1 MNIFI
6 KTPKLIQR
14 LLSKLKW
21 KIVTEEKVLYLTFDD
36 GPTPEI
42 TSWVIEQLNK
52 YKAKATFFCIGKN
65 VVNHM
70 ELYHLLHKEGHSI
83 GNHTHNHL
91 NAWKTDSKS
100 YISNIHLTESEL
112 YTSLKDPD
120 YIKLFRPPYGKLTPK
135 QFVKSK
141 LWVITL
147 LCGMF

>member
-52 YKAKATFFCIGKN
+52 YKAKATFF
-65 VVNHM
+65 
-70 ELYHLLHKEGHSI
+70 LH
-83 GNHTHNHL
+83 
-91 NAWKTDSKS
+91 W
-100 YISNIHLTESEL
+100 
-112 YTSLKDPD
+112 
-120 YIKLFRPPYGKLTPK
+120 
-135 QFVKSK
+135 
-141 LWVITL
+141 
-147 LCGMF
+147 

>member
-52 YKAKATFFCIGKN
+52 YKAKATFFCIG
-65 VVNHM
+65 
-70 ELYHLLHKEGHSI
+70 
-83 GNHTHNHL
+83 
-91 NAWKTDSKS
+91 
-100 YISNIHLTESEL
+100 
-112 YTSLKDPD
+112 
-120 YIKLFRPPYGKLTPK
+120 
-135 QFVKSK
+135 
-141 LWVITL
+141 
-147 LCGMF
+147 

>member
-52 YKAKATFFCIGKN
+52 YKAKATF
-65 VVNHM
+65 
-70 ELYHLLHKEGHSI
+70 LH
-83 GNHTHNHL
+83 
-91 NAWKTDSKS
+91 W
-100 YISNIHLTESEL
+100 
-112 YTSLKDPD
+112 
-120 YIKLFRPPYGKLTPK
+120 
-135 QFVKSK
+135 
-141 LWVITL
+141 
-147 LCGMF
+147 

>member
-52 YKAKATFFCIGKN
+52 YKAKATFFA
-65 VVNHM
+65 
-70 ELYHLLHKEGHSI
+70 L
-83 GNHTHNHL
+83 
-91 NAWKTDSKS
+91 
-100 YISNIHLTESEL
+100 
-112 YTSLKDPD
+112 
-120 YIKLFRPPYGKLTPK
+120 
-135 QFVKSK
+135 VK
-141 LWVITL
+141 
-147 LCGMF
+147 M